1 MLKIALLLTQVL
13 FAAPGTLNIDGH
25 YTKACHLMDDDS
37 LITQLSIQNT
47 RWVFSHVA
55 YEDDKCTKAY
65 LVYEE
70 TYKVKS
76 IDRNIDMTTVE
87 ATYKSL
93 TINVTE
99 SLNMISWCGFSNWK
113 TNEAKVV
120 TGKVCDE
127 YKVPGEGD
135 ILYTTY
141 QVKAQTPL
149 QIFMGTASS
158 DLDGKTPQ
166 TRYQLTERLPFEQQA
181 R

>member
-1 MLKIALLLTQVL
+1 MIKMILLFSHLV
-13 FAAPGTLNIDGH
+13 FAAGPSIQSIDGD
-25 YTKACHLMDDDS
+25 YMKACHLMEDDS
-37 LITQLSIQNT
+37 LISHLSIKGT
-47 RWVFSHVA
+47 RWNFSHVA

-76 IDRNIDMTTVE
+76 VDREIDMTTVKV
-87 ATYKSL
+87 TYTSL
-93 TINVTE
+93 TDNVTE
-99 SLNMISWCGFSNWK
+99 ALNMINWCGFSDWK
-113 TNEAKVV
+113 TNEARVV

-127 YKVPGEGD
+127 YKVPGEGN

-158 DLDGKTPQ
+158 ELDGKTPQ
-166 TRYQLTERLPFEQQA
+166 TRYQLTERFPFVQK
-181 R
+181 